1 MQRDSGAAL
10 VSAER
15 WGAVRGLTH
24 ARWLPRVLGSTE
36 LSGRLRAALAVAV
49 AYYVAAKFGF
59 MMTPPP
65 LPVAVLWTAN
75 AVMMGALILAP
86 FRWWGVL
93 ALATLPAHLLAERQ
107 AGVPM
112 AMVLSWWLSNLTEA
126 TIGAALIRRFSRRTA
141 LFESLDGVATFF
153 FAGALVAPFVSS
165 FLDAGLVQLNGW
177 GTVGFW
183 DVWSTR
189 LTSNSLAALTIVP
202 VMVSW
207 LGPNARKANFHSL
220 VETALVVFA
229 LAVACALVL
238 VGLVDATPSPAL
250 LYLPLPLLVWAAIRY
265 GPRGVSACL
274 LVITLIT
281 IWAALHE
288 QGPFVGLDERQ
299 NVRSLQLFLIV
310 MSLPLL
316 TLAAVLRERTR
327 AQEAAVQTKER
338 LDLAIGAARLGLWEW
353 HRTTGLVKLSDAARE
368 MLGTAHLGESVRGE
382 SLLAYIDPRDRDAIV
397 SNAQSSLSGT
407 GEFQT
412 EFRLPMPQGG
422 ERWILCKGTVL
433 KDDDGRAGGMRG
445 VFTDVTT
452 HRLASAALQREGESR
467 EREARLRELAE
478 AMPQIV
484 FAAQGDGTL
493 NYFNRRWH
501 ELTESAEASDASWV
515 EALHPDDRA
524 GWLAAWESS
533 VAAGTPLEHEARFRS
548 ARKGSY
554 RWMLI
559 RAVPVRDG
567 WGAVARW
574 YGSATDIDDHRRME
588 QVLRDAATRAQAFGG
603 MLERRVA
610 KRTEQLSRANET
622 LMRQIQ
628 ERERTEAAL
637 RASEERF
644 AKAFRALPDAGMI
657 ARLPEMLIIAVN
669 ERWEQMYGYRADR
682 AVGRRLLELGLF
694 RQTVEGV
701 RVLERLRSEGAVR
714 DQEVAMRNR
723 SGAEL
728 QVVLSGETVEV
739 AGEPCLIVMMHD
751 MTERRRA
758 EDEVIAQRRQL
769 AHLGRVAVVGELSGA
784 LAHEL
789 AQPLAAMLANAQ
801 AGLRLSRRSGG
812 AAEIESI
819 LRDIV
824 ADLKR
829 SDAVIQ
835 RIRALI
841 RRDEPR
847 AEPVDANHVVQDV
860 IAIARADLAQ
870 RGVTVK
876 THLSAEIPPALCDRV
891 QMQQVLLNLLVNASD
906 AMASKPATAR
916 EISITSW
923 SAGGGV
929 RLAVADRGTG
939 IAAEPIDTIFEPF
952 VTSKDEGLGL
962 GLTICRTIMQECGG
976 KLWAQNN
983 TRGGATFHLQL
994 PVAAETA
1001 AMQPALSPEPVG

>member
-1 MQRDSGAAL
+1 
-10 VSAER
+10 
-15 WGAVRGLTH
+15 
-24 ARWLPRVLGSTE
+24 
-36 LSGRLRAALAVAV
+36 
-49 AYYVAAKFGF
+49 
-59 MMTPPP
+59 
-65 LPVAVLWTAN
+65 
-75 AVMMGALILAP
+75 
-86 FRWWGVL
+86 
-93 ALATLPAHLLAERQ
+93 
-107 AGVPM
+107 
-112 AMVLSWWLSNLTEA
+112 
-126 TIGAALIRRFSRRTA
+126 
-141 LFESLDGVATFF
+141 
-153 FAGALVAPFVSS
+153 
-165 FLDAGLVQLNGW
+165 
-177 GTVGFW
+177 
-183 DVWSTR
+183 
-189 LTSNSLAALTIVP
+189 
-202 VMVSW
+202 
-207 LGPNARKANFHSL
+207 
-220 VETALVVFA
+220 
-229 LAVACALVL
+229 
-238 VGLVDATPSPAL
+238 
-250 LYLPLPLLVWAAIRY
+250 
-265 GPRGVSACL
+265 
-274 LVITLIT
+274 
-281 IWAALHE
+281 
-288 QGPFVGLDERQ
+288 
-299 NVRSLQLFLIV
+299 
-310 MSLPLL
+310 
-316 TLAAVLRERTR
+316 
-327 AQEAAVQTKER
+327 
-338 LDLAIGAARLGLWEW
+338 
-353 HRTTGLVKLSDAARE
+353 
-368 MLGTAHLGESVRGE
+368 
-382 SLLAYIDPRDRDAIV
+382 
-397 SNAQSSLSGT
+397 
-407 GEFQT
+407 
-412 EFRLPMPQGG
+412 
-422 ERWILCKGTVL
+422 
-433 KDDDGRAGGMRG
+433 
-445 VFTDVTT
+445 
-452 HRLASAALQREGESR
+452 
-467 EREARLRELAE
+467 
-478 AMPQIV
+478 
-484 FAAQGDGTL
+484 
-493 NYFNRRWH
+493 
-501 ELTESAEASDASWV
+501 
-515 EALHPDDRA
+515 
-524 GWLAAWESS
+524 
-533 VAAGTPLEHEARFRS
+533 
-548 ARKGSY
+548 
-554 RWMLI
+554 
-559 RAVPVRDG
+559 
-567 WGAVARW
+567 
-574 YGSATDIDDHRRME
+574 ME

-801 AGLRLSRRSGG
+801 AGLRLMRRNGSVV
-812 AAEIESI
+812 EIDAI

-824 ADLKR
+824 GDLKR
-829 SDAVIQ
+829 SDSVIQ

-841 RRDEPR
+841 RREEPR
-847 AEPVDANHVVQDV
+847 PEPVDANHVVQDV

-876 THLSAEIPPALCDRV
+876 THLSGEIPPALCDRV

-906 AMASKPATAR
+906 AMASKPPTSR

-952 VTSKDEGLGL
+952 VTSKEEGLGL

-994 PVAAETA
+994 PVASEAVA
-1001 AMQPALSPEPVG
+1001 AQPAASMELGD